1 MASWPRKVL
10 LMRDIK
16 LILEGLVFFLRECM
30 GGDLTIV
37 NVEFDFGLIMYH
49 VGVFFG
55 WGGLKT
61 YPTGCV

>member
-1 MASWPRKVL
+1 
-10 LMRDIK
+10 
-16 LILEGLVFFLRECM
+16 M